1 LSATSRTLLARG
13 ANLSAVVLLVFG
25 PFILYPLGGLFL
37 LSVRTKSGVSIDP
50 YLRFFSDPTSL
61 EVIRTS
67 LAIVLASAAVATV
80 VGVALAALLFYLPF
94 RGSAMLVRL
103 MELFVAFPSFLVAF
117 TLIFLYG
124 TQGSVNVFL
133 VETFH
138 LSHAPI
144 DFLYGF
150 GGIVFAEVIYYT
162 PFVVRPTLTA
172 LTLIDERVVEAARS
186 LGASPALV
194 ARKVVLPMALP
205 GIVAGSI
212 LCFLFIMNE
221 FGILLVLGSAKLITL
236 PLSIYSAATV
246 DLDLQAAA
254 TQAAVMLVASLSVFI
269 VYRRVTRAG
278 TRSHARG

>member
-1 LSATSRTLLARG
+1 MSAASRALLARG
-13 ANLSAVVLLVFG
+13 ANLTALAIVVFV

-37 LSVRTKSGVSIDP
+37 LSVRTNSGLSIAP
-50 YLRFFSDPTSL
+50 YLDFFSDSRSL
-61 EVIRTS
+61 EIIRTS
-67 LAIVLASAAVATV
+67 LEIVAASAALATL

-94 RGSAMLVRL
+94 RGSTLLIRL

-133 VETFH
+133 VKTFH
-138 LSHAPI
+138 LAHAPI

-150 GGIVFAEVIYYT
+150 GGIVFAEMIYYT

-172 LTLIDERVVEAARS
+172 LTLIDPRVVEAARS

-194 ARKVVLPMALP
+194 TRRVVLPMALP

-212 LCFLFIMNE
+212 LSFLFIMNE

-236 PLSIYSAATV
+236 PLAIYTSFTI
-246 DLDLQAAA
+246 DLDRAAAA
-254 TQAAVMLVASLSVFI
+254 TQAAVMLFASLSVFI
-269 VYRRVTRAG
+269 IYRRVTRAG
-278 TRSHARG
+278 TRGHARG

>member
-1 LSATSRTLLARG
+1 MSAAKGTLLARG
-13 ANLSAVVLLVFG
+13 ANLTALAILVFV

-37 LSVRTKSGVSIDP
+37 LSVRTTSGLSIAP
-50 YLRFFSDPTSL
+50 YLDFFSDPRSL

-67 LAIVLASAAVATV
+67 LEIVGASAALATL

-94 RGSAMLVRL
+94 RGSTLLIRL

-133 VETFH
+133 VKTFH
-138 LSHAPI
+138 LAHAPI
-144 DFLYGF
+144 AFLYGF

-172 LTLIDERVVEAARS
+172 LTLIDPRVVEAARS

-194 ARKVVLPMALP
+194 ARRVVLPMALP

-212 LCFLFIMNE
+212 LSFLFIMNE

-236 PLSIYSAATV
+236 PMAIYTSFTI
-246 DLDLQAAA
+246 DLDRAAA
-254 TQAAVMLVASLSVFI
+254 STQAAVMLFASLSVFI
-269 VYRRVTRAG
+269 LYRRVTRAG

>member
-1 LSATSRTLLARG
+1 MSATSRSRLVQG
-13 ANLSAVVLLVFG
+13 VNLSALLVFIFL
-25 PFILYPLGGLFL
+25 PFILYPLGKLFV
-37 LSVRTKSGVSIDP
+37 LSVRTKTGLSIGP
-50 YLRFFSDPTSL
+50 YLEFFSSPSSI

-67 LAIVLASAAVATV
+67 LAIVFASAAIATLT
-80 VGVALAALLFYLPF
+80 GVALAALLFYLPF
-94 RGSAMLVRL
+94 RGSALLVRL

-133 VETFH
+133 VHTFH
-138 LSHAPI
+138 LAHSPI

-186 LGASPALV
+186 LGASPSLV
-194 ARKVVLPMALP
+194 ARRVILPMALP
-205 GIVAGSI
+205 GVVAGGI

-254 TQAAVMLVASLSVFI
+254 TQAAVMLVASLSVFV
-269 VYRRVTRAG
+269 VYRRVTRG
-278 TRSHARG
+278 STRSHARG

>member
-1 LSATSRTLLARG
+1 MSATSRTLLARG
-13 ANLSAVVLLVFG
+13 ANLAAVVLLVFG

-37 LSVRTKSGVSIDP
+37 LSVRTKSGVSIEP

-61 EVIRTS
+61 EVIHTS

-94 RGSAMLVRL
+94 RGSTMLVRL

-133 VETFH
+133 VHTFH

-194 ARKVVLPMALP
+194 ARRVILPMALP

-254 TQAAVMLVASLSVFI
+254 TQAAVMLVASLSVFV

>member
-1 LSATSRTLLARG
+1 LSAISRTRLVQGVNLA
-13 ANLSAVVLLVFG
+13 ALVVFIFL
-25 PFILYPLGGLFL
+25 PFILYPLGKLFL
-37 LSVRTKSGVSIDP
+37 LSVRTKAGLSIEP
-50 YLRFFSDPTSL
+50 YLEFFSSPSSI

-67 LAIVLASAAVATV
+67 LAIVFASAAIATLT
-80 VGVALAALLFYLPF
+80 GVALAALLFYLPF
-94 RGSAMLVRL
+94 RGSALLVRL

-133 VETFH
+133 VHTFH
-138 LSHAPI
+138 LAHPPI

-186 LGASPALV
+186 LGARPSLV
-194 ARKVVLPMALP
+194 ARRVILPMALP

-254 TQAAVMLVASLSVFI
+254 TQAAVMLVASLSVFV
-269 VYRRVTRAG
+269 VYRRVTRGG

>member
-1 LSATSRTLLARG
+1 
-13 ANLSAVVLLVFG
+13 
-25 PFILYPLGGLFL
+25 
-37 LSVRTKSGVSIDP
+37 
-50 YLRFFSDPTSL
+50 
-61 EVIRTS
+61 
-67 LAIVLASAAVATV
+67 
-80 VGVALAALLFYLPF
+80 LAALLFYLPF
-94 RGSAMLVRL
+94 RGSALLVRL
-103 MELFVAFPSFLVAF
+103 MELFIAFPSFLVAF

-133 VETFH
+133 VHTFH
-138 LSHAPI
+138 LSHPPI
-144 DFLYGF
+144 NFLYGF

-194 ARKVVLPMALP
+194 ARRVILPMALP

-254 TQAAVMLVASLSVFI
+254 TQAAVMLVASLSVFV

>member
-1 LSATSRTLLARG
+1 LAQG
-13 ANLSAVVLLVFG
+13 ANLSALLVFIFV
-25 PFILYPLGGLFL
+25 PFILYPLGKLFL
-37 LSVRTKSGVSIDP
+37 LSVRTKAGLSIEP
-50 YLRFFSDPTSL
+50 YLEFFSEPSSIQ
-61 EVIRTS
+61 VIRTT
-67 LAIVLASAAVATV
+67 LAIVLASAAIATLT
-80 VGVALAALLFYLPF
+80 GVALAALLFYLPF
-94 RGSAMLVRL
+94 RGSALLVRL

-133 VETFH
+133 VHTFH
-138 LSHAPI
+138 LAHPPI

-186 LGASPALV
+186 LGASPSLV
-194 ARKVVLPMALP
+194 ARRVILPMALP

-254 TQAAVMLVASLSVFI
+254 TQGAVMLVASLSVFV
-269 VYRRVTRAG
+269 VYRRVTRGG

>member
-1 LSATSRTLLARG
+1 LSAASRALLARG
-13 ANLSAVVLLVFG
+13 ANLTALAIVVFV

-37 LSVRTKSGVSIDP
+37 LSVRTNSGLSIAP
-50 YLRFFSDPTSL
+50 YLDFFSDSRSL
-61 EVIRTS
+61 EIIRTS
-67 LAIVLASAAVATV
+67 LEIVAASAALATL

-94 RGSAMLVRL
+94 RGSTLLIRL

-133 VETFH
+133 VKTFH
-138 LSHAPI
+138 LAHAPI

-150 GGIVFAEVIYYT
+150 GGIVFAEMIYYT

-172 LTLIDERVVEAARS
+172 LTLIDPRVVEAARS

-194 ARKVVLPMALP
+194 TRRVVLPMALP

-212 LCFLFIMNE
+212 LSFLFIMNE

-236 PLSIYSAATV
+236 PLAIYTSFTI
-246 DLDLQAAA
+246 DLDRAAAA
-254 TQAAVMLVASLSVFI
+254 TQAAVMLFASLSVFI
-269 VYRRVTRAG
+269 IYRRVTRAG
-278 TRSHARG
+278 TRGHARG